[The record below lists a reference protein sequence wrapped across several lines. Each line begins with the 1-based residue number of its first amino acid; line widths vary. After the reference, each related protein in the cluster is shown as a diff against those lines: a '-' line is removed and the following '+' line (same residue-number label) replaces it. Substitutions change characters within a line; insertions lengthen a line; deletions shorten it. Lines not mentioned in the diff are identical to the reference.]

1 MAFGHLNATRN
12 AFRVAEQQFALFV
25 GIDQVGLCC
34 MGPTRPHCLV
44 QAVVHHHLKNRSHL
58 DPLTAHQAK
67 ALRDLAR

>member
-1 MAFGHLNATRN
+1 
-12 AFRVAEQQFALFV
+12 
-25 GIDQVGLCC
+25 